1 MASKLRAAG
10 EEWNTGHV
18 VDKQDVNHSATTL
31 PRVRSSERPSPCW
44 HSPTSSFSFLNNGL
58 RIWQASGYPLLLLLQ
73 PRPKLFILSPRSWLS
88 RGSKHC
94 LASQIAFL
102 YQPLKPYFMEYSGA
116 PANTEVVV
124 VLVPCLFKKRLIA
137 FVECCL
143 KGIPR

>member
-1 MASKLRAAG
+1 M
-10 EEWNTGHV
+10 

-116 PANTEVVV
+116 PASTEVVLL
-124 VLVPCLFKKRLIA
+124 LVPCLFKKRLIA